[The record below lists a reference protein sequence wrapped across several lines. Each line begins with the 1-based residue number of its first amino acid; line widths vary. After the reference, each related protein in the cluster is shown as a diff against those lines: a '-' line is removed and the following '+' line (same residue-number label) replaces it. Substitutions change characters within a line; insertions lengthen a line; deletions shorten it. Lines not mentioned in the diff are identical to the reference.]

1 MHHSTSV
8 KHSPTYEVHDEK
20 ANKITSEVMRKL
32 DRDFDGLITKEEFT
46 RAGPDGLPSF
56 EQYGKN
62 VLGHHYGAHAL
73 LAFLSV

>member
-1 MHHSTSV
+1 
-8 KHSPTYEVHDEK
+8 
-20 ANKITSEVMRKL
+20 MRKL